1 MGQWNTLHTFDEK
14 LYQTKTLRLLEDER
28 ALLPYYQN
36 YKTLCIP
43 GTCKLTPLDFIRYAT
58 DCRQQIADL
67 FVVGCTKDENMRLPL
82 PPEYEY
88 TFVDLFTY
96 LIFQTAARY
105 YPYFRLGY
113 RALDRA
119 VRIQKRES
127 VADQILRDLFR
138 SCGEFAR
145 DGSGIRKIFTV
156 VDVKMLALD
165 LDNLAANAE
174 EGDFKR
180 VEDFKQ
186 YVTYLADRD
195 LGILSGLDLV
205 PAQFEHIDSELPDL
219 RDLNIESLRYRD

>member
-1 MGQWNTLHTFDEK
+1 MQVN
-14 LYQTKTLRLLEDER
+14 
-28 ALLPYYQN
+28 A
-36 YKTLCIP
+36 I
-43 GTCKLTPLDFIRYAT
+43 DFIRYAT

-138 SCGEFAR
+138 SRGEFAR